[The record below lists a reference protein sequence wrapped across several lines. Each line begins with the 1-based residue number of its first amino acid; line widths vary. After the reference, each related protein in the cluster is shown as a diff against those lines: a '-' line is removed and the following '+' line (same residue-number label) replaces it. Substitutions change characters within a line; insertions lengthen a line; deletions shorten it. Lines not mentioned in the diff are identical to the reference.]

1 MTDSADKVP
10 PMQVEVTAQF
20 LAEAAAKQKAY
31 EARRRMWTAGLRPA
45 EPRAQ
50 PLTISR
56 RRGQIH
62 DPRQRKFD
70 L

>member
-1 MTDSADKVP
+1 MDEPDKIP
-10 PMQVEVTAQF
+10 PLQVGVTAKF
-20 LAEAAAKQKAY
+20 LADSAAKQKAY
-31 EARRRMWTAGLRPA
+31 ELQRRMWTSAYRPS

-50 PLTISR
+50 ALAVSR

-62 DPRQRKFD
+62 DPRQRKLD